1 MGNDQKLPKTNLE
14 LTMNEKDKCI
24 HNDSKTQKSLIIAN
38 YEINRLQVDLLK
50 AKKTIEVAKIQKKDI
65 VILTQLF
72 ESSIQSSKK
81 DFERQLLQQR
91 DETTE
96 LTVKLN
102 TEIKASNKLKILSK
116 TRQNEITRLNES
128 VEMTKAMVG
137 EKENEINCSKKTI
150 LYLETDVKELETSKE
165 VFNKTLLQ
173 QRDETTELSVK
184 LKTEIDSGNKLKIL
198 SKVNQDEITRL
209 NELKEISEAMIV
221 TEKNKFICSTQTI
234 SCLKEDIK
242 SITTSKENFE
252 KQLLQQRDETTDL
265 IVKFKAVIKSG
276 NKQKMLSKE
285 NQDEITRLN
294 ESRDLLKDIK
304 EEKER
309 MISCLKEDIKELE
322 TSKESFGKQL
332 LQQRKLTMV
341 LNVQLKTEIDSRKKV
356 TFLLKERQ
364 DEIARLNESRELSET
379 MTEEKER
386 IISCLIEDIK
396 EFETS
401 KEGFEKQLLQQRDET
416 TELTFKLESEIDS
429 SNKEKMLSNERKV
442 EIKMLYEMVDLLE
455 ASAGENENELI
466 FSTQTISRLKEDI
479 KELETSKEGFD
490 KQLLHQRDETGE
502 LTLKLRAEIES
513 GNKLKI
519 LSKNNQDEIIGL
531 NKSIDLS
538 ETIAEEKERTI
549 SCLKEDIKE
558 LETSKEGFGKQSQQ
572 QRDETAELS
581 VRLKTM
587 IDSGNKLKI
596 LSKERQDEITRL
608 NESRELLET
617 IAEEKERKISCLK
630 EDIKELE
637 TSKEGFGKQLLQ
649 QRDETAK
656 ITLNL
661 NTVIESGNKL
671 KILSK
676 ENQGEIIRLNESR
689 DLLEA
694 S

>member
-1 MGNDQKLPKTNLE
+1 MG
-14 LTMNEKDKCI
+14 
-24 HNDSKTQKSLIIAN
+24 
-38 YEINRLQVDLLK
+38 
-50 AKKTIEVAKIQKKDI
+50 
-65 VILTQLF
+65 
-72 ESSIQSSKK
+72 
-81 DFERQLLQQR
+81 
-91 DETTE
+91 
-96 LTVKLN
+96 
-102 TEIKASNKLKILSK
+102 
-116 TRQNEITRLNES
+116 
-128 VEMTKAMVG
+128 
-137 EKENEINCSKKTI
+137 
-150 LYLETDVKELETSKE
+150 
-165 VFNKTLLQ
+165 
-173 QRDETTELSVK
+173 
-184 LKTEIDSGNKLKIL
+184 
-198 SKVNQDEITRL
+198 
-209 NELKEISEAMIV
+209 
-221 TEKNKFICSTQTI
+221 
-234 SCLKEDIK
+234 
-242 SITTSKENFE
+242 
-252 KQLLQQRDETTDL
+252 RDETTDL

-364 DEIARLNESRELSET
+364 DEIARLDESRELSET

-466 FSTQTISRLKEDI
+466 CSTQTISRLKEDI
-479 KELETSKEGFD
+479 NELETSKEVFD
-490 KQLLHQRDETGE
+490 KHLLHQRDETGE
-502 LTLKLRAEIES
+502 LTLKLRAEIE
-513 GNKLKI
+513 
-519 LSKNNQDEIIGL
+519 
-531 NKSIDLS
+531 
-538 ETIAEEKERTI
+538 
-549 SCLKEDIKE
+549 
-558 LETSKEGFGKQSQQ
+558 
-572 QRDETAELS
+572 
-581 VRLKTM
+581 
-587 IDSGNKLKI
+587 SGNKLKI

-661 NTVIESGNKL
+661 KTEIDLSNKV
-671 KILSK
+671 KMLSK
-676 ENQGEIIRLNESR
+676 ENQDEIT
-689 DLLEA
+689 
-694 S
+694 

>member
-1 MGNDQKLPKTNLE
+1 MG
-14 LTMNEKDKCI
+14 
-24 HNDSKTQKSLIIAN
+24 
-38 YEINRLQVDLLK
+38 
-50 AKKTIEVAKIQKKDI
+50 
-65 VILTQLF
+65 
-72 ESSIQSSKK
+72 
-81 DFERQLLQQR
+81 
-91 DETTE
+91 
-96 LTVKLN
+96 
-102 TEIKASNKLKILSK
+102 
-116 TRQNEITRLNES
+116 
-128 VEMTKAMVG
+128 
-137 EKENEINCSKKTI
+137 
-150 LYLETDVKELETSKE
+150 
-165 VFNKTLLQ
+165 
-173 QRDETTELSVK
+173 
-184 LKTEIDSGNKLKIL
+184 
-198 SKVNQDEITRL
+198 
-209 NELKEISEAMIV
+209 
-221 TEKNKFICSTQTI
+221 
-234 SCLKEDIK
+234 KEDIK
-242 SITTSKENFE
+242 SITTSKESFE

-379 MTEEKER
+379 MTKEKER

-572 QRDETAELS
+572 QRDKTAELS

-617 IAEEKERKISCLK
+617 IAGENENELICNTQTISCLK
-630 EDIKELE
+630 EDIKEFE
-637 TSKEGFGKQLLQ
+637 TSKEVLVKQLIQ
-649 QRDETAK
+649 QRDETSEL
-656 ITLNL
+656 TLKL

-671 KILSK
+671 KILST

-694 S
+694 SIGEKENELICSTQTISCLKQQRKNLTNNCYIRKMRPVS

>member
-1 MGNDQKLPKTNLE
+1 MGEGFGK
-14 LTMNEKDKCI
+14 
-24 HNDSKTQKSLIIAN
+24 
-38 YEINRLQVDLLK
+38 QV
-50 AKKTIEVAKIQKKDI
+50 
-65 VILTQLF
+65 
-72 ESSIQSSKK
+72 
-81 DFERQLLQQR
+81 LLQR
-91 DETTE
+91 NETTE
-96 LTVKLN
+96 LSVKL
-102 TEIKASNKLKILSK
+102 KMLSK
-116 TRQNEITRLNES
+116 ERQDEITRLNES
-128 VEMTKAMVG
+128 RELSETIAE
-137 EKENEINCSKKTI
+137 EKERKTSCLKVNI
-150 LYLETDVKELETSKE
+150 KELETSKE
-165 VFNKTLLQ
+165 VFNKQLLQ

-242 SITTSKENFE
+242 SITTSKESFE

-294 ESRDLLKDIK
+294 ESRDLLKDNK

-416 TELTFKLESEIDS
+416 GELTLKLRAEIESG
-429 SNKEKMLSNERKV
+429 NKLKILSNERKV

-466 FSTQTISRLKEDI
+466 CSTQTISRLKEDI
-479 KELETSKEGFD
+479 KKLETSKEVF
-490 KQLLHQRDETGE
+490 
-502 LTLKLRAEIES
+502 A
-513 GNKLKI
+513 
-519 LSKNNQDEIIGL
+519 
-531 NKSIDLS
+531 
-538 ETIAEEKERTI
+538 
-549 SCLKEDIKE
+549 
-558 LETSKEGFGKQSQQ
+558 
-572 QRDETAELS
+572 
-581 VRLKTM
+581 
-587 IDSGNKLKI
+587 
-596 LSKERQDEITRL
+596 
-608 NESRELLET
+608 
-617 IAEEKERKISCLK
+617 
-630 EDIKELE
+630 
-637 TSKEGFGKQLLQ
+637 
-649 QRDETAK
+649 
-656 ITLNL
+656 
-661 NTVIESGNKL
+661 
-671 KILSK
+671 
-676 ENQGEIIRLNESR
+676 
-689 DLLEA
+689 
-694 S
+694 

>member
-1 MGNDQKLPKTNLE
+1 MG
-14 LTMNEKDKCI
+14 
-24 HNDSKTQKSLIIAN
+24 
-38 YEINRLQVDLLK
+38 
-50 AKKTIEVAKIQKKDI
+50 
-65 VILTQLF
+65 
-72 ESSIQSSKK
+72 
-81 DFERQLLQQR
+81 
-91 DETTE
+91 
-96 LTVKLN
+96 
-102 TEIKASNKLKILSK
+102 
-116 TRQNEITRLNES
+116 
-128 VEMTKAMVG
+128 
-137 EKENEINCSKKTI
+137 
-150 LYLETDVKELETSKE
+150 
-165 VFNKTLLQ
+165 
-173 QRDETTELSVK
+173 
-184 LKTEIDSGNKLKIL
+184 
-198 SKVNQDEITRL
+198 
-209 NELKEISEAMIV
+209 
-221 TEKNKFICSTQTI
+221 
-234 SCLKEDIK
+234 
-242 SITTSKENFE
+242 
-252 KQLLQQRDETTDL
+252 
-265 IVKFKAVIKSG
+265 
-276 NKQKMLSKE
+276 
-285 NQDEITRLN
+285 
-294 ESRDLLKDIK
+294 
-304 EEKER
+304 
-309 MISCLKEDIKELE
+309 
-322 TSKESFGKQL
+322 
-332 LQQRKLTMV
+332 
-341 LNVQLKTEIDSRKKV
+341 
-356 TFLLKERQ
+356 
-364 DEIARLNESRELSET
+364 
-379 MTEEKER
+379 
-386 IISCLIEDIK
+386 IISCLIDDIK

-661 NTVIESGNKL
+661 KTEIDLSNKV

-676 ENQGEIIRLNESR
+676 ERQDEINMLYEMVE
-689 DLLEA
+689 LLEA
-694 S
+694 RAGENENELICNTQTRSCLKEDIKEFETSKEVLVKQLIQQRDETSELTLKLKTEIDSGKKLKIVSKKRQDEIKTLSEMVEFLEARAGENENELICSTQTISCLKEDIKELETSKEEFDKQLLHQKDETSKITLNLKTEIDLS

>member
-1 MGNDQKLPKTNLE
+1 MG
-14 LTMNEKDKCI
+14 
-24 HNDSKTQKSLIIAN
+24 A
-38 YEINRLQVDLLK
+38 
-50 AKKTIEVAKIQKKDI
+50 
-65 VILTQLF
+65 
-72 ESSIQSSKK
+72 
-81 DFERQLLQQR
+81 
-91 DETTE
+91 E
-96 LTVKLN
+96 LTVKLR
-102 TEIKASNKLKILSK
+102 TEIDSGNKLKILSK
-116 TRQNEITRLNES
+116 KNQDEITRLNES
-128 VEMTKAMVG
+128 EVMSKVMEE
-137 EKENEINCSKKTI
+137 EKERMI
-150 LYLETDVKELETSKE
+150 LCLKVNIKELETSKE
-165 VFNKTLLQ
+165 NFNKQLLQ

-221 TEKNKFICSTQTI
+221 TKKNKFICSTQTI

-242 SITTSKENFE
+242 SITTSKESFE

-294 ESRDLLKDIK
+294 ESRELLKDNK

-356 TFLLKERQ
+356 TFLSKERQ

-396 EFETS
+396 ELETS

-466 FSTQTISRLKEDI
+466 CSTQTISRLKEDI

-558 LETSKEGFGKQSQQ
+558 LETSKEGFG
-572 QRDETAELS
+572 
-581 VRLKTM
+581 
-587 IDSGNKLKI
+587 
-596 LSKERQDEITRL
+596 
-608 NESRELLET
+608 
-617 IAEEKERKISCLK
+617 
-630 EDIKELE
+630 
-637 TSKEGFGKQLLQ
+637 
-649 QRDETAK
+649 
-656 ITLNL
+656 
-661 NTVIESGNKL
+661 
-671 KILSK
+671 
-676 ENQGEIIRLNESR
+676 
-689 DLLEA
+689 
-694 S
+694 